1 MLLYLTSNENI
12 GLFDFLTE
20 ETGML
25 VKKLSGEFI
34 LKNFII
40 YDMKNLDLYSYV
52 AIDLAALNDAP
63 EDIIEAIIAFKTMY
77 NTRLILFA
85 ENGDNG
91 LLNRLITETECYNI
105 VTSDTIDGIQEE
117 IRICMSPQGM
127 SRDYI
132 LKTINK
138 DVQVE
143 NFSKYSFSQENV
155 KIMVA
160 GAMNR
165 VGTTT
170 TAINMANFLAK
181 IGAKVSYTEAN
192 DRNHLLQIH
201 SYFFPNIPIVD
212 NYFSYKGVDYFL
224 DSSVPIDMGYN
235 FAIVD
240 IGILKE
246 KNLKV
251 FGIGDVKVL
260 CGGTKPYEITELV
273 NSLKLVD
280 DIKIDVIVQLIEKG
294 EMQNVRRILSGNRG
308 LYFNKSSL
316 NLFDSNINEKTW
328 ESILSEYIVEHET
341 L

>member
-1 MLLYLTSNENI
+1 
-12 GLFDFLTE
+12 
-20 ETGML
+20 
-25 VKKLSGEFI
+25 
-34 LKNFII
+34 
-40 YDMKNLDLYSYV
+40 
-52 AIDLAALNDAP
+52 
-63 EDIIEAIIAFKTMY
+63 
-77 NTRLILFA
+77 
-85 ENGDNG
+85 
-91 LLNRLITETECYNI
+91 
-105 VTSDTIDGIQEE
+105 
-117 IRICMSPQGM
+117 
-127 SRDYI
+127 
-132 LKTINK
+132 
-138 DVQVE
+138 
-143 NFSKYSFSQENV
+143 
-155 KIMVA
+155 
-160 GAMNR
+160 
-165 VGTTT
+165 
-170 TAINMANFLAK
+170 MANFLAK